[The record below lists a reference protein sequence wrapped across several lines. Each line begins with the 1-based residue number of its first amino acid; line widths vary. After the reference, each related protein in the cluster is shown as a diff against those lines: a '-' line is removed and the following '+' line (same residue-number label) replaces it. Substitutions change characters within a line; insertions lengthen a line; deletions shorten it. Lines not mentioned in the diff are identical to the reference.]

1 MTFFCQAQLNTNS
14 KLVCDNQNRWF
25 PSWRIVTNLK
35 DGDFLTD
42 LNNPR
47 ESDCPRAGDHPRN
60 VVYFNCTEHPMEVG
74 GFSSMYGDNN
84 S

>member
-1 MTFFCQAQLNTNS
+1 M
-14 KLVCDNQNRWF
+14 
-25 PSWRIVTNLK
+25 TNLK

-74 GFSSMYGDNN
+74 GF
-84 S
+84 